1 MEKKKKKKKAS
12 QTNASMYLRTRI
24 TRQETQPFL
33 ATRAA
38 TYRIAKSTDKHRA
51 LLDALAGFYM
61 HRGTLLSVGNTTEV
75 IGGRA

>member
-1 MEKKKKKKKAS
+1 
-12 QTNASMYLRTRI
+12 MYLRTRI
-24 TRQETQPFL
+24 ARQETQPFL

-38 TYRIAKSTDKHRA
+38 TYRIVKSTDKHQA

-61 HRGTLLSVGNTTEV
+61 HRVTPLSVGTTEV